1 MDSMD
6 IIRHGK
12 FYSYNGE
19 LYANTFP
26 EFWAVHQEPETG
38 TECGNCMTYGS
49 WNGVFCMY
57 CINCAEHVYQGTR
70 GGGVYGYLHEGECT
84 DHGDYFA
91 AANTYLKNVKMD
103 DIGDPEMC
111 NSRAIHGVSED
122 VVYVT
127 TRYETE
133 RDSSLNVS
141 ATTAADSTDLRAQ
154 RDLTAQFLE
163 LEEGGISVAV
173 VDVEYDWSN
182 SLDDSS
188 MLPIEEV
195 TQTNTESS
203 QDEEEYFNDIEQM
216 SSAMMVDP
224 FIVENMY
231 FGFNEGA
238 YDNLNMSYIQQYE
251 VDYDEEDE
259 DEDMVDL
266 PELINVDAIDADS
279 ALYPDDD
286 DDELYAD
293 MPPLIPISEM

>member
-154 RDLTAQFLE
+154 RDLTMQFLE
-163 LEEGGISVAV
+163 LEEGEIA
-173 VDVEYDWSN
+173 DYDEDGNYLHQNWSN

-188 MLPIEEV
+188 MLPIEEL
-195 TQTNTESS
+195 TQTNNESS
-203 QDEEEYFNDIEQM
+203 QDEEEYFNDIERT

-238 YDNLNMSYIQQYE
+238 FDNLNMSYIQQFD

-266 PELINVDAIDADS
+266 PELINVDDMDS
-279 ALYPDDD
+279 ALNLDD

>member
-6 IIRHGK
+6 IIHHGK

-57 CINCAEHVYQGTR
+57 CVNCAEYVYQGTR
-70 GGGVYGYLHEGECT
+70 GGGVYGYMHEGECT

-111 NSRAIHGVSED
+111 NSRAIHGVPEN

-141 ATTAADSTDLRAQ
+141 ATTVVESTDLRAQ

-163 LEEGGISVAV
+163 LEEGEIAVAV
-173 VDVEYDWSN
+173 VDVEYEWSN

-188 MLPIEEV
+188 ALPPEEL

-203 QDEEEYFNDIEQM
+203 QNEEEYFNDIERM

-238 YDNLNMSYIQQYE
+238 YDNLNMSYIQQFD
-251 VDYDEEDE
+251 VDYDAEDDDE
-259 DEDMVDL
+259 DIVDL
-266 PELINVDAIDADS
+266 PEIINVDAIDADS
-279 ALYPDDD
+279 TCNLDDD

-293 MPPLIPISEM
+293 MPPLIPISEL